1 MGMPTVQFFSL
12 FQESRYHVLEKYLQG
27 VLRGRSKI
35 AKCFVPQQRDW
46 CIELCC
52 GVATILVLLL
62 LFITVIYYN
71 DQLYM
76 ESI

>member
-1 MGMPTVQFFSL
+1 MLG
-12 FQESRYHVLEKYLQG
+12 KYLHG

-35 AKCFVPQQRDW
+35 AKCFVPEQRDW
-46 CIELCC
+46 CTELCC
-52 GVATILVLLL
+52 GVACESETTILVLLL
-62 LFITVIYYN
+62 LLFFITVIYCN